1 MGQKVAKLTLLEID
15 YLPKMKGEYL
25 TENDLWDSNWLKEK
39 YPGRFIDDYFYD
51 DNMLNDLDNQM
62 RLMYGEESKSNN

>member
-25 TENDLWDSNWLKEK
+25 LVFKLKK
-39 YPGRFIDDYFYD
+39 GNKI
-51 DNMLNDLDNQM
+51 L
-62 RLMYGEESKSNN
+62 